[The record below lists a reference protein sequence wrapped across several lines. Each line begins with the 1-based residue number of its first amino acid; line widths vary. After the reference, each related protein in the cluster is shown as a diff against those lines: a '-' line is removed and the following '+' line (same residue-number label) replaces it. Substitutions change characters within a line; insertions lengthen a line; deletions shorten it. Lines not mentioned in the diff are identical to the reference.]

1 VDTWNQL
8 PESVRAEDK
17 LPPHMRKIKGL
28 AAYVCSRQNAKKRR
42 REKEKGNRK
51 ETCKTVKQK
60 NNLKQVEAHST
71 E

>member
-51 ETCKTVKQK
+51 RNV
-60 NNLKQVEAHST
+60 QV
-71 E
+71 